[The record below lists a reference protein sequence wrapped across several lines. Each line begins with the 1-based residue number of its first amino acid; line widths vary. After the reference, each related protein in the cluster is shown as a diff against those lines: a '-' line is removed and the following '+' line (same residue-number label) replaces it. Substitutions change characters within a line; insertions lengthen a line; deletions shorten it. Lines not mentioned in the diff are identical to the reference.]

1 MNNSFSIEIIK
12 ESIEKVIVNELFKKN
27 IIDLSQLNNITRRL
41 DEDIIKLEDKLKTS
55 EDMVNM
61 VVKIPI

>member
-12 ESIEKVIVNELFKKN
+12 KSIEKVIVNELFKKN
-27 IIDLSQLNNITRRL
+27 IMDLSQLNNITRRL

-61 VVKIPI
+61 VIKIPI